1 MLVRNSKMCQ
11 IREMKNFIKQNIRN
25 EVDAAQY
32 NGMEYVLAML
42 EDREPEYIELKQEEP
57 EEEKKVGRTV
67 ASGIRRRGNG

>member
-25 EVDAAQY
+25 EVDVAQY

-42 EDREPEYIELKQEEP
+42 EDREPDYIELKREAP
-57 EEEKKVGRTV
+57 ERKVGRTV